1 MGPKNEAGKNGKRQT
16 PRRRGLWLLPPNSV
30 QLILVTDVFVFLLSF
45 WVSVWFVCL
54 FVCLF
59 SESMQLPSFQ
69 ASNPIF
75 ALVLLLSFRLISLGR
90 LHFQLHCSSLVK
102 DPNMWLDQKSL
113 LFQFCRFTSF
123 WLVLGW
129 FATSFF
135 YRVWNT
141 FAKVKMLE
149 KAKDLPPVKDML
161 EKSKP
166 ILGYDI
172 LDICLNGP
180 EEKLEETRY
189 CQPAMF
195 IGGLAGLEKLREE
208 RSEAVDR
215 ASVMAGL
222 SLGAVTWVTQ
232 TCYSKACWLYHIDMM
247 SFTFLHGLGKEC
259 TLLNAWSSC
268 YF

>member
-1 MGPKNEAGKNGKRQT
+1 
-16 PRRRGLWLLPPNSV
+16 
-30 QLILVTDVFVFLLSF
+30 
-45 WVSVWFVCL
+45 
-54 FVCLF
+54 
-59 SESMQLPSFQ
+59 
-69 ASNPIF
+69 
-75 ALVLLLSFRLISLGR
+75 
-90 LHFQLHCSSLVK
+90 
-102 DPNMWLDQKSL
+102 
-113 LFQFCRFTSF
+113 
-123 WLVLGW
+123 
-129 FATSFF
+129 
-135 YRVWNT
+135 
-141 FAKVKMLE
+141 MLE

-232 TCYSKACWLYHIDMM
+232 KCYSKECWLYHIDMM
-247 SFTFLHGLGKEC
+247 SL
-259 TLLNAWSSC
+259 TLLHA
-268 YF
+268 